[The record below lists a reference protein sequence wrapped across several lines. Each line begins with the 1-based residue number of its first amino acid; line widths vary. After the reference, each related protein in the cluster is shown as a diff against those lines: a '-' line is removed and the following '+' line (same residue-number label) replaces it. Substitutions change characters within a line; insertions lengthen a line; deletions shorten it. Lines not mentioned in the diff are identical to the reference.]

1 MKSEVPRF
9 GNKFENTLSAK
20 RYCQDVYEIVNFLH
34 KSLITEKPSI
44 KDKMKLS
51 MENFDSEALIKQQK
65 IFSFKIPLPPP
76 SPTSPPKLPSNA
88 PSEYDFFTE
97 GCFYAIK
104 ECCRIWQ
111 SHLIALLLLLGYF
124 ACKHVSTMRN
134 FSF

>member
-76 SPTSPPKLPSNA
+76 PPLPRQNCLQMPHLNMIFLLKDAFTQSKNVV
-88 PSEYDFFTE
+88 EYDKVT
-97 GCFYAIK
+97 
-104 ECCRIWQ
+104 W
-111 SHLIALLLLLGYF
+111 
-124 ACKHVSTMRN
+124 
-134 FSF
+134 

>member
-65 IFSFKIPLPPP
+65 IFSFKIPLPP
-76 SPTSPPKLPSNA
+76 LPHFPA
-88 PSEYDFFTE
+88 KIAFKCPIWIWFF
-97 GCFYAIK
+97 YW
-104 ECCRIWQ
+104 RM
-111 SHLIALLLLLGYF
+111 LL
-124 ACKHVSTMRN
+124 RN
-134 FSF
+134 QRMW